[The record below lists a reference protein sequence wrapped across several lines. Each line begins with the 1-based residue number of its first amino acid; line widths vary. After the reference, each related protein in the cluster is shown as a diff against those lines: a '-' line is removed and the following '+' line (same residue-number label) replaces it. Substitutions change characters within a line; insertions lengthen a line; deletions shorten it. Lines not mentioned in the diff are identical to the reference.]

1 MLYFYNQNQYDNF
14 MQKLKNYFV
23 KCLLAH
29 IFSFVFTHSN
39 GQIVTMSPT
48 FATSND
54 NNVVLTYDAS
64 KGTAGLLGEST
75 IYAHT
80 GVITDKSTSSSDW
93 KYVIA
98 GWTTNLPKALLTRIG
113 TTNQYALNIG
123 NIRNFYAVPAGEKI
137 LKLAMVFRNASSA
150 KEGKGVGGTDIFVD
164 VNQGTFQVKI
174 LTPTKATYFLSS
186 DNVSISAF
194 SSTKCNLTLY
204 ANGNQLNSL
213 SNDSTISY
221 SGLMSNIGTGKVQL
235 VLKGTSGSFSAYD
248 TTYIVNRPGG
258 NVSNPPSGI
267 VDGIN
272 YINDNTVT
280 LMLYAPNK
288 NFVFVYGDFNNW
300 ELDPTYMMNRTPDGS
315 RYWITLNGLQKGVE
329 YAFQYV
335 IDNEKLKVADIYSD
349 KILDPFNDKWIN
361 QNNVIT
367 YPNLKPFPEGKTT
380 DPVSIIQTGQ
390 TPYNWQFSNY
400 NKLRSDRLVIYE
412 LLLRDFLATH
422 DFKTLTDTIDYLKNL
437 GVNCIELMPVNEFD
451 GNESWGYNPNFY
463 FAVDKYYGTKDD
475 YKRFID
481 VCHSKGIMVVMDIVL
496 NQSWGL
502 NPQVKMYWDAANN
515 RPAANNPWFNPVP
528 THPFSPGYDYNHE
541 SQATK
546 DFVDRVIKYWVTEY
560 KIDGYRF
567 DLSKGFTQKNT
578 GSDVA
583 AWGVYDQSRVNIWN
597 RIRTEF
603 VKTCP
608 DCYMIL
614 EHLGENSEEKV
625 LANAGF
631 LLWGKMTEQY
641 NQITMGYS
649 TNSDISSGNYKNRQF
664 TFPNLVTYAES
675 HDEERLMYK
684 NLTFGNGA
692 AKDLNTALK
701 RTEAA
706 MAMLIPL
713 KGPKMLWQFE
723 ELGFDKSIFSC
734 GDGTVPTPYGTD
746 RCKTDKKA
754 PTWNYQSIP
763 ARKNL
768 YNAISK
774 LTALKR
780 YSTMESDNYSY
791 DAAGTGKFLKVT
803 GDTMNVIIAANFD
816 MNSLNIKP
824 QFQNNGWWYDYMTG
838 DSINVTSADYN
849 IALSAG
855 DYKVYTSKNLNK
867 NVIIDNLNIDNST
880 LFLKSTAVDTSIN
893 ITSNRSWV
901 ISNTNSWVTINP
913 MLGSGNTKL
922 GISLA
927 ANTTAVSRTANINIQ
942 AGSVYKQ
949 LQINQLGFSGIDDI
963 EKEVFEIYPNP
974 SNNGKLSVRLL
985 EKNNSPFKLAV
996 YDIVG
1001 KEIAVFENE
1010 KLYIGGGEIIE
1021 LDLSSSVKSKSGM
1034 YFIKAFYQDGS
1045 CTKKIL
1051 IQ

>member
-1 MLYFYNQNQYDNF
+1 MYFYNQNQHNNF
-14 MQKLKNYFV
+14 MQKLKSYIV
-23 KCLLAH
+23 KSLLTP
-29 IFSFVFTHSN
+29 IFSLVFIHSY

-48 FATSND
+48 FATADD

-64 KGTAGLLGEST
+64 QGTAGLLGESS

-113 TTNQYALNIG
+113 TSNQYTLNIG
-123 NIRNFYAVPAGEKI
+123 NIRSYYAVPAGEKI
-137 LKLAMVFRNASSA
+137 LKLAMVFRNATSA

-164 VNQGTFQVKI
+164 VNQGTFQVKV
-174 LTPTKATYFLSS
+174 LTPSKATYFIGS

-204 ANGNQLNSL
+204 ANGSQLS
-213 SNDSTISY
+213 SVTNDSTISFN
-221 SGLMSNIGTGKVQL
+221 GVMSSIGTGKVQL
-235 VLKGTSGSFSAYD
+235 VLKGTSGSFTTYD

-258 NVSNPPSGI
+258 TVSNPPSGI

-288 NFVFVYGDFNNW
+288 SFVFVYGDFNNW
-300 ELDPTYMMNRTPDGS
+300 ELDPAYMMNRTPDGN
-315 RYWITLNGLQKGVE
+315 RYWITINGLQKGIE
-329 YAFQYV
+329 YGFQYV

-349 KILDPFNDKWIN
+349 KILDPYNDKWIN

-390 TPYNWQFSNY
+390 APYNWQFSNNY
-400 NKLRSDRLVIYE
+400 TKLRSDRLVIYE
-412 LLLRDFLATH
+412 LLLRDFLGTH

-463 FAVDKYYGTKDD
+463 FALDKYYGTKDD

-515 RPAANNPWFNPVP
+515 RPASNNPWFNPVP
-528 THPFSPGYDYNHE
+528 THPFSPGNDYNHE

-546 DFVDRVIKYWVTEY
+546 DFVDRVLKYWVTEY
-560 KIDGYRF
+560 KVDGYRF

-583 AWGVYDQSRVNIWN
+583 AWSAYDQSRVDIWN

-614 EHLGENSEEKV
+614 EHLGDFNEEKV

-631 LLWGKMTEQY
+631 MLWGKMTDQY

-649 TNSDISSGNYKNRQF
+649 TNSDISGGNYKNRQF
-664 TFPNLVTYAES
+664 TYPNLVTYAES

-684 NLTFGNGA
+684 NITFGNGA

-734 GDGTVPTPYGTD
+734 ADGSVPTPYGTD
-746 RCKTDKKA
+746 RCKTDKKS
-754 PTWNYQSIP
+754 PTWDYQSSP

-774 LTALKR
+774 LATLKR

-791 DAAGTGKFLKVT
+791 DVTGTGKFLKIT
-803 GDTMNVIIAANFD
+803 GDTMNVIIVSNFD
-816 MNSLNIKP
+816 MNALGIKP
-824 QFQNNGWWYDYMTG
+824 QFQNNGYWYDYMTG
-838 DSINVTSADYN
+838 DSINITSADYN
-849 IALSAG
+849 IALNPG

-867 NVIIDNLNIDNST
+867 NVIIDNLNIDNAT
-880 LFLKSTAVDTSIN
+880 LSLKSTATDTSIN
-893 ITSNRSWV
+893 LTSNRSWV
-901 ISNTNSWVTINP
+901 ASNSNSWVTITP
-913 MLGSGNTKL
+913 SSGTGNTKL
-922 GISLA
+922 SISVS
-927 ANTTAVSRTANINIQ
+927 ANTTTVSRTAIINIQ

-949 LQINQLGFSGIDDI
+949 LQINQLGASGIN
-963 EKEVFEIYPNP
+963 EVESARFDIYPNP
-974 SNNGKLSVRLL
+974 SENGKFNVRLL
-985 EKNNSPFKLAV
+985 DKNNSPFKLAV
-996 YDIVG
+996 YDITG
-1001 KEIAVFENE
+1001 KELAIFENE
-1010 KLYIGGGEIIE
+1010 NLYISGGKSIE
-1021 LDLSSSVKSKSGM
+1021 LNLSNAIHNNLGM
-1034 YFIKAFYQDGS
+1034 YMIKVFYDDLTFTQ
-1045 CTKKIL
+1045 KL
-1051 IQ
+1051 IMQ